1 MEIRE
6 LSGIYEVKAAR
17 EEDVPDILRLCM
29 GNPVYYRYCPP
40 QVSEENIREDMVKL
54 PPNKGREDK
63 LYLCLW
69 DKEKLV
75 AVMDLILKYPDGETA
90 FIGFFMM
97 DKDYQGKGTGSR
109 IVGDV
114 LRCLTREFSKV
125 RLGYVKGNEQ
135 SRCFWE
141 KNGFVPTGKVVKQDL
156 YEIVMMEK
164 ILRGST

>member
-1 MEIRE
+1 METGD

-17 EEDVPDILRLCM
+17 EEDVPDILRLCR
-29 GNPVYYRYCPP
+29 GNPVYYQYCPP

-54 PPNKGREDK
+54 PPNKGSEDK
-63 LYLCLW
+63 LYLCIW
-69 DKEKLV
+69 DKERLV

-97 DKDYQGKGTGSR
+97 DKDYQGKGIGSR
-109 IVGDV
+109 IIGDA
-114 LRCLTREFSKV
+114 LRCLKREFSRV

-141 KNGFVPTGKVVKQDL
+141 KNGFVPTGKIIKQDL

-164 ILRGST
+164 TLRRSI